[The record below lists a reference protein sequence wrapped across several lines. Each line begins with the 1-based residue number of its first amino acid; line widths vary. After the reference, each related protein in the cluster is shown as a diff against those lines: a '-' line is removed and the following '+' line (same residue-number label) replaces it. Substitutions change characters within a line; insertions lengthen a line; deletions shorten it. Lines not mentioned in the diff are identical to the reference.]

1 MDAEG
6 DQYLFGIVSS
16 SAPSS
21 DFVCPRCLKG
31 ALDHTGIHNTSS
43 YESSAIGTGT
53 GTGTGLSPARFRHL
67 IRIAESLGK
76 AVSRIE
82 ALQKSLMEEV
92 EIMLEKIDDIEDE
105 TKMRGVQKD
114 MITKAASLGMTGK
127 SDAAS
132 TTTGTSKAGTNK
144 GVARKRLRVALA
156 DVATRIAQKMRSSSN
171 VQKKLQEIKSYSK
184 PPPVV
189 LKVMV
194 ALFYVLGLQGLDQY
208 VKMGETQLWQ
218 YIRANINTQ
227 KPNPRYLPKLMRALM
242 DKVGKGEKLDAK
254 AGAMARKYMKGV
266 SHEITKRGSMVLP
279 PMRKYIL
286 SVLMLD
292 TIASDAE
299 SDAE

>member
-31 ALDHTGIHNTSS
+31 ALDHTGIHGKTSS
-43 YESSAIGTGT
+43 SESSAIGTGM
-53 GTGTGLSPARFRHL
+53 GTGSGLSPARFRHL

-114 MITKAASLGMTGK
+114 MITK
-127 SDAAS
+127 
-132 TTTGTSKAGTNK
+132 GTSGTNK